1 MVVPCC
7 SIKRVLPKQFTF
19 DEGSSAAASELSKW
33 LHNASYR
40 AAIGWWQWAGRLWAL
55 GWSHSAEGEAIL
67 TGDWAAKRGDGG
79 FRWTWDPLELE
90 NLETLNRSGYDES
103 EIKHLAILCNFQ
115 IQLIRVTWY
124 VVVAYCCIQWHD
136 ARAMIGSKGGS
147 VLPGTMAPSYALIAT
162 ILALSGAEAHMKFS

>member
-67 TGDWAAKRGDGG
+67 TGD
-79 FRWTWDPLELE
+79 
-90 NLETLNRSGYDES
+90 
-103 EIKHLAILCNFQ
+103 
-115 IQLIRVTWY
+115 
-124 VVVAYCCIQWHD
+124 
-136 ARAMIGSKGGS
+136 
-147 VLPGTMAPSYALIAT
+147 
-162 ILALSGAEAHMKFS
+162 